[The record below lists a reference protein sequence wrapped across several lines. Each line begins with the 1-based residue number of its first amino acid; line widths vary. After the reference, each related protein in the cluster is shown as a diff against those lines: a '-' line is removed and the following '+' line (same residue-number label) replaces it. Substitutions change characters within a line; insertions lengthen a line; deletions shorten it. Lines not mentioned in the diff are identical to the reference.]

1 MCDQYTSYH
10 SLTIINQSQ
19 AFSAHQGWTEG
30 ALQTAEECAAIVL
43 ASKNK
48 SEAELSEAVSPYSR
62 PLAVDGAD
70 KMSYMGLVV
79 DVSQWANRHP
89 GGAGPIKGFGG
100 KDVTEMFENLHG
112 GWPAALATLFGLQSG
127 VVVESKKKD

>member
-1 MCDQYTSYH
+1 MLK
-10 SLTIINQSQ
+10 SLNNEFQ

-43 ASKNK
+43 ANNK
-48 SEAELSEAVSPYSR
+48 SEAALSEAVSPFSR
-62 PLAVDGAD
+62 PLAVDGSD

-79 DVSQWANRHP
+79 DVSQWAPRHP
-89 GGAGPIKGFGG
+89 GGAGPIKGYGG

-127 VVVESKKKD
+127 VLAAGKKD